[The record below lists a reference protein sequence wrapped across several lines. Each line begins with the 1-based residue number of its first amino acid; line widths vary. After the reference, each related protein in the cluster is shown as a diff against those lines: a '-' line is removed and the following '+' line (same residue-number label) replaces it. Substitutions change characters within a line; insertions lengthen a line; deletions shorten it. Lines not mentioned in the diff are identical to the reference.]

1 MKTVLALNTNRSGY
15 SPSQI
20 GHTMTVKQM
29 IQKLENYP
37 EDMSVMFSNDNGYT
51 YGEITKWDFDIIEDV
66 EDDEDEDED
75 GLE

>member
-20 GHTMTVKQM
+20 GYTMTVKQM

-37 EDMSVMFSNDNGYT
+37 DDMPVMFSNDNGYT
-51 YGEITKWDFDIIEDV
+51 YGEITKRDFDIIEDV